1 MDETSNSTVHNSGKV
16 IAVKG
21 EKQVGSATSGERGQ
35 NVTMIACINAIG
47 NSVPPMFIFPRVNF
61 KENIMMHGAPP
72 GAVPSGWSN
81 SEKFVDWMKHF
92 IRHVNSTKENKKLLI
107 LDNHDSHISVE
118 AVSLECSR

>member
-1 MDETSNSTVHNSGKV
+1 MRRHPNLSFRKPEATSLSRATSFNRHNANIFFFFYNMDETSNSTVHNSGKV

-72 GAVPSGWSN
+72 GAIPSERS
-81 SEKFVDWMKHF
+81 
-92 IRHVNSTKENKKLLI
+92 LLTG
-107 LDNHDSHISVE
+107 
-118 AVSLECSR
+118 